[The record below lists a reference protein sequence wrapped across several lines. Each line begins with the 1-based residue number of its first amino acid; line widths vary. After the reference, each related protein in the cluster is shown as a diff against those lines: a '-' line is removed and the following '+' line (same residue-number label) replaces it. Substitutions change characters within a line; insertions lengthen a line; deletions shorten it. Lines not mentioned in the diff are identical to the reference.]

1 MGAPLGNKNAGKEK
15 LIEAALRRELVQ
27 KPEDALYIAQALI
40 GRAKSGDVTAAVF
53 IRDTV
58 DGRPI
63 KRIDVNTEFD
73 NALALVGDEEIRAAV
88 RARMAP
94 FFRAALARVEG
105 PGEPGSRG
113 DQRVN

>member
-15 LIEAALRRELVQ
+15 MIEAALRRELTQ
-27 KPEDALYIAQALI
+27 DPEKARRIALALCE
-40 GRAKSGDVTAAVF
+40 RAGNGDVSAAVF

-105 PGEPGSRG
+105 AGGEGPGS
-113 DQRVN
+113 DQRIN

>member
-15 LIEAALRRELVQ
+15 LIESAMRRELVQ
-27 KPEDALYIAQALI
+27 NPEKAARIAVVMLE
-40 GRAKSGDVTAAVF
+40 RAGNGDVQAA
-53 IRDTV
+53 IYCRDMI
-58 DGRPI
+58 DGKPV
-63 KRIDVNTEFD
+63 KRIDVSTEFD

-88 RARMAP
+88 RSRMAP

-105 PGEPGSRG
+105 AGEPGPRS

>member
-1 MGAPLGNKNAGKEK
+1 VGAPIGNNNASKEK
-15 LIEAALRRELVQ
+15 LIEKALRRELVQ
-27 KPEDALYIAQALI
+27 KPEDALFIAQALI
-40 GRAKSGDVTAAVF
+40 GRAKNGDVTAAVF

-58 DGRPI
+58 DGKPI
-63 KRIDVNTEFD
+63 KRLEVNAELD

-105 PGEPGSRG
+105 PGEQGPRG
-113 DQRVN
+113 DTRVN